1 MSTENTEWELLE
13 KRLNKTGQSQIK
25 NKNAKTKK
33 PRKRINIPICEYDI
47 ETFQK
52 LVDRNKP
59 FTWVFP
65 LQDGLLIT
73 NEMVDVT
80 FYTTDEETD

>member
-1 MSTENTEWELLE
+1 MVNSMV
-13 KRLNKTGQSQIK
+13 
-25 NKNAKTKK
+25 KK
-33 PRKRINIPICEYDI
+33 PNKKINIPIKEYDI

-52 LVDRNKP
+52 LLDKNKP

-73 NEMVDVT
+73 DKMVDVT